1 MATAIPTNTAP
12 FSVWELAAASGG
24 DITRLP
30 DEHLSVAGVVTDSR
44 AVVPGNAFLALPG
57 ESFDGHAYV
66 GAAVERGAS
75 AVVLRR
81 GREAPRA
88 EVAVVEVDDVVSAF
102 GAIARCH
109 LHRWRQA
116 LRGRARVVAIT
127 GSAGKTTTKE
137 LVRAILSAV
146 GACHATVGN
155 LNNRIG
161 LPAVALGL
169 TDEPYAVFELGMSVP
184 GEIAALAGIV
194 EADVAVLLNVGVAH
208 AEGFGG
214 SRSGIAREKGSLFA
228 SLGTGAIAVVNVDDE
243 AAHAQLVRTR
253 ARAVGFGRSPGADV
267 RLVGREV
274 APGGLSRVKVDRAG
288 RELELLLPVPGEA
301 VALDLVAAIAT
312 ADAAAGEP
320 IDPEVLARAVGS
332 WQPSPGRSV
341 TFEVQGDIW
350 VLDDSYNANPASM
363 RAAFATLTELRASG
377 RGRAVAVLGEMREL
391 GPLSHAEHEA
401 LGAELCRHGVNL
413 VVGCGG
419 AIDRTLARAEQGGL
433 AVRRADTADRAGEI
447 VAAELRPGDVV
458 LFKGSRGA
466 AVERALAAV
475 LGGRPR
481 VPSVPRGGP

>member
-1 MATAIPTNTAP
+1 M
-12 FSVWELAAASGG
+12 V
-24 DITRLP
+24 
-30 DEHLSVAGVVTDSR
+30 SR
-44 AVVPGNAFLALPG
+44 
-57 ESFDGHAYV
+57 
-66 GAAVERGAS
+66 
-75 AVVLRR
+75 
-81 GREAPRA
+81 
-88 EVAVVEVDDVVSAF
+88 
-102 GAIARCH
+102 
-109 LHRWRQA
+109 
-116 LRGRARVVAIT
+116 
-127 GSAGKTTTKE
+127 
-137 LVRAILSAV
+137 
-146 GACHATVGN
+146 
-155 LNNRIG
+155 
-161 LPAVALGL
+161 
-169 TDEPYAVFELGMSVP
+169 
-184 GEIAALAGIV
+184 
-194 EADVAVLLNVGVAH
+194 
-208 AEGFGG
+208 G
-214 SRSGIAREKGSLFA
+214 SRC
-228 SLGTGAIAVVNVDDE
+228 
-243 AAHAQLVRTR
+243 
-253 ARAVGFGRSPGADV
+253 
-267 RLVGREV
+267 
-274 APGGLSRVKVDRAG
+274 DRAG

-401 LGAELCRHGVNL
+401 LGAELCRHGVDL